1 MKSVIMGWKNRK
13 QQQGNL
19 YNSMMKKCALF
30 VLVFSLLPLVMPA
43 EAAQRRTQAARK
55 QAAQKNAVYVCEMDP
70 EIRSSKPGK
79 CPKCGMILKKAS
91 DEPDTAAGPSDEA
104 KSSGDLVKPLQ
115 IPDTTVYDQNGK
127 KLRFYSDLV
136 KGKTVA
142 INFIFTTCTTVC
154 PPLTATFR
162 KVQQTAAER
171 GLDVKLVSISV
182 DPVVDTPERL
192 RAFAEKFKV
201 DQGWTFVTGDKGE
214 IDSLLASLG
223 ASVANKNDHTPM
235 ILIGNDT
242 VNYWT
247 RAYGLSPPSRLVEL
261 ITDAAG
267 RK

>member
-1 MKSVIMGWKNRK
+1 MLLKVI
-13 QQQGNL
+13 L
-19 YNSMMKKCALF
+19 IALF
-30 VLVFSLLPLVMPA
+30 VFVPLPSINAQSTRKPA
-43 EAAQRRTQAARK
+43 AKRVVYACPMHPDVTSTKRGQR
-55 QAAQKNAVYVCEMDP
+55 
-70 EIRSSKPGK
+70 
-79 CPKCGMILKKAS
+79 CPKCNMELR
-91 DEPDTAAGPSDEA
+91 P
-104 KSSGDLVKPLQ
+104 VKPEAAPSPTPSPTPPADVAGTFTSSK
-115 IPDTTVYDQNGK
+115 IPNARLLDQNGK
-127 KLRFYSDLV
+127 QLNFYNDLI

>member
-1 MKSVIMGWKNRK
+1 MLLKLISV
-13 QQQGNL
+13 
-19 YNSMMKKCALF
+19 
-30 VLVFSLLPLVMPA
+30 SLLLFAPLPSVVINAQSTRKPA
-43 EAAQRRTQAARK
+43 AKRVVYACPMHPDITSTKRGQR
-55 QAAQKNAVYVCEMDP
+55 
-70 EIRSSKPGK
+70 
-79 CPKCGMILKKAS
+79 CPKCGMALR
-91 DEPDTAAGPSDEA
+91 P
-104 KSSGDLVKPLQ
+104 VKPEPSPTPTPSPTPGNDSTVSFTSSR
-115 IPDTTVYDQNGK
+115 IPNTRILDQNGK
-127 KLRFYSDLV
+127 QLNFYDDLI

-171 GLDVKLVSISV
+171 GLDLKLVSVSV
-182 DPVVDTPERL
+182 DPAVDTPERL

-214 IDSLLASLG
+214 IDLLLQSLG

-242 VNYWT
+242 VDYWT
-247 RAYGLSPPSRLVEL
+247 RAYGLSPPSRLIEL
-261 ITDAAG
+261 ISEAAS